1 MASDFQRRKVAG
13 VFHAMDAD
21 GNGYLEEADF
31 RALTE
36 RWVGI
41 RGWEPGTAGY
51 AQLEAIMMGW
61 WSALQALS
69 DANHDD
75 RVSLDELMTVV
86 DQLHAMDEAVYG
98 TADAMFDAIDENAD
112 GRISLEEHKQVVA
125 AWKGTDDGVEDVL
138 EHLDLNG
145 DGHLSQAEFRELW
158 SEFWRGDDQAHPGQW
173 VMGPF

>member
-1 MASDFQRRKVAG
+1 VASEFQRRKVAA

-21 GNGYLEEADF
+21 GNGFLEEGDF

-41 RGWEPGTAGY
+41 RGWEPGSEGY
-51 AQLEAIMMGW
+51 ERMEAIMMGW
-61 WSALQALS
+61 WSALLALS

-75 RVSLDELMTVV
+75 RVSLDELMVVV
-86 DQLHAMDEAVYG
+86 DQLPGMDAEVYA
-98 TADAMFDAIDENAD
+98 TADAMFEAIDENGD

-125 AWKGTDDGVEDVL
+125 AWKGSDDRVEEVFGQ
-138 EHLDLNG
+138 LDLNG
-145 DGHLSQAEFRELW
+145 DGHLSRAEFRELW

-173 VMGPF
+173 VMGPY